1 MNSAEATALL
11 ETINKIDSVLG
22 VLETADTEVPENIR
36 ELAEKRKTAKLN
48 KNWKE
53 ADAVRAEILAHGW
66 MVEDTP
72 GGGYRVKRAEQT
84 I

>member
-1 MNSAEATALL
+1 
-11 ETINKIDSVLG
+11 
-22 VLETADTEVPENIR
+22 VPENIR